1 MGALQER
8 TLVAESAVRRL
19 APLDPRIPTWG
30 HPLIDRPCPIGC
42 AASSEAYAVRPDGLT
57 VHRCE
62 CCGASFVSP
71 APSPDALGEFYSA
84 YNTDHRATP
93 LTPARAQHLLAA
105 SPADDHRIV
114 EIASQR
120 DLRDARVLDVGCGD
134 GTTLARFRSAGA
146 HVTGIDL
153 DHDAVR
159 FVNESLGIPALVGDL
174 LTSTLGDDPF
184 DVVTMLDFIEHPLDP
199 LPYVERVYDLLADH
213 GLLVLWTPNG
223 SAISAANDFT
233 TLRVDLEHMQY
244 LSFASVARIAA
255 FGFQVVHI
263 EGSGYPSLE
272 QFHQSPPATATHAGA
287 GGRVRAKLRSLKRR
301 ARVAAS
307 VLVRGSVP
315 GQPTPPASSPIE
327 DRHGSY
333 HLLAILQKP

>member
-1 MGALQER
+1 MIAER
-8 TLVAESAVRRL
+8 SVRRL
-19 APLDPRIPTWG
+19 EPLDPRIPTWWS
-30 HPLIDRPCPIGC
+30 PLIDRPCPIGC
-42 AASSEAYAVRPDGLT
+42 AASSESYAVRPDGLT

-71 APSPDALGEFYSA
+71 APSPDALGAFYST
-84 YNTDHRATP
+84 YNTGHRATA
-93 LTPARAQHLLAA
+93 LTPTHAQRLLAA
-105 SPADDHRIV
+105 SPADDYRIV

-120 DLRDARVLDVGCGD
+120 ELRDARVLDVGCGD

-146 HVTGIDL
+146 QVTGIDL

-174 LTSTLGDDPF
+174 LTLTLGDDPF
-184 DVVTMLDFIEHPLDP
+184 DVITMLDFIEHPLDP
-199 LPYVERVYDLLADH
+199 LPYIERAYDLLADH

-255 FGFQVVHI
+255 FGFQIVHL
-263 EGSGYPSLE
+263 EGIGYPAIE
-272 QFHQSPPATATHAGA
+272 QFQRPPSALPVRAGA
-287 GGRVRAKLRSLKRR
+287 GGRVRAKLRGLRR
-301 ARVAAS
+301 RVRVAAN

-315 GQPTPPASSPIE
+315 GQPTPPAVSPIE